1 MPIEDLLDECVR
13 IRAAG
18 GDITPLLAQYP
29 ELREEVETLLNL
41 AQTTERLP
49 RAELSPEMRARMFK
63 RITTATRPPPDE
75 VHTRTD
81 SSGPEEARLRQLAY
95 RLGVPRDA
103 VRRYLGPNGAAQIG
117 EFLGLPGYGG
127 MFAALGLLLRW
138 LQVLEHR
145 GLGL

>member
-18 GDITPLLAQYP
+18 GNVAPLLAQYP
-29 ELREEVETLLNL
+29 ELREEVETLLDL

-49 RAELSPEMRARMFK
+49 RAALSPEMRARMFK
-63 RITTATRPPPDE
+63 RIDTVTRQPPDAPPI
-75 VHTRTD
+75 RPD
-81 SSGPEEARLRQLAY
+81 SGPEDARLRQLAY
-95 RLGVPRDA
+95 QLGVPRDT
-103 VRRYLGPNGAAQIG
+103 VRHYLGPNGAAQIG
-117 EFLGLPGYGG
+117 EFLGLPGYGA